1 MLVISTINFWAKMNA
16 SDFIHPDDAAALQ
29 ALKNIPVFPAV
40 MEKVFQFGL
49 DEIQWSENVTTNLR
63 LSDSQLPEIYKHLP
77 PICQK
82 LGIQIPELYLQMS
95 PIPNAWTSGNNRV
108 YIVVTLGLIKRFK
121 DEELIA
127 VLAHE
132 CGHILCQHVLYS
144 MLADSLYN
152 LGDFFVESIVGQ
164 IGSVAM
170 KPLKQALMTWSRAS
184 ELTADRVACL
194 ITSASTMTKVLAR
207 LEGIPKTILNDM
219 NYEALTTQGADYE
232 NLKNGNSWKKII
244 RYMSNSGLDH
254 PYGPVRAFE
263 VNQWEKSWKC
273 QQLKNQIKLIE
284 GGKRCSQCGNL
295 IDEAWGFCKNC
306 GNKLT

>member
-1 MLVISTINFWAKMNA
+1 MLEISTINFWAKMNA

-29 ALKNIPVFPAV
+29 ALKNIPIFPTV

-152 LGDFFVESIVGQ
+152 LGDFFMESIAGQ

-219 NYEALTTQGADYE
+219 NYEAWATQGADYE

-254 PYGPVRAFE
+254 PYGPVRAYE
-263 VNQWEKSWKC
+263 VNQWGKSWQCK
-273 QQLKNQIKLIE
+273 QLKNQIKLLE
-284 GGKRCSQCGNL
+284 NGKKCPKCGNL
-295 IDEAWGFCKNC
+295 IDEQWNFCRCC
-306 GNKLT
+306 GNKL

>member
-1 MLVISTINFWAKMNA
+1 MLEISTINFWDRMNA

-29 ALKNIPVFPAV
+29 ALKNIPVFPTV

-82 LGIQIPELYLQMS
+82 LGIQIPELNLQMS

-164 IGSVAM
+164 IGGVAM

-219 NYEALTTQGADYE
+219 NYEAWTTQGADYE

-254 PYGPVRAFE
+254 PYGPVRAYE
-263 VNQWEKSWKC
+263 VNQWEKTWQC
-273 QQLKNQIKLIE
+273 NQLK
-284 GGKRCSQCGNL
+284 SQL
-295 IDEAWGFCKNC
+295 
-306 GNKLT
+306 

>member
-1 MLVISTINFWAKMNA
+1 MNA

-95 PIPNAWTSGNNRV
+95 PIPNAWTSGNSKV

-152 LGDFFVESIVGQ
+152 LGDFFVESIAGQ

-219 NYEALTTQGADYE
+219 NYEAWTTQGADYE

-254 PYGPVRAFE
+254 PYGPVRAYE
-263 VNQWEKSWKC
+263 VNQWEKSLQCK
-273 QQLKNQIKLIE
+273 QLKNQIKLIE
-284 GGKRCSQCGNL
+284 CGKKCSHCGNFV
-295 IDEAWGFCKNC
+295 DEAWGFCKNC

>member
-1 MLVISTINFWAKMNA
+1 MNA

-29 ALKNIPVFPAV
+29 ALKNIPIFPAV
-40 MEKVFQFGL
+40 MEKVFQYGL

-63 LSDSQLPEIYKHLP
+63 LTDGQLPEIYKHLS

-121 DEELIA
+121 DDELIA

-144 MLADSLYN
+144 MLANSLFN
-152 LGDFFVESIVGQ
+152 LGDVFVESIMGQ

-184 ELTADRVACL
+184 ELTADRVASF
-194 ITSASTMTKVLAR
+194 ITSAATMTKVLAK
-207 LEGIPKTILNDM
+207 LEGIPKTILNEMD
-219 NYEALTTQGADYE
+219 YGAWTLQGADYE

-244 RYMSNSGLDH
+244 RYMANTDLDH
-254 PYGPVRAFE
+254 PYGPVRAYE
-263 VNQWEKSWKC
+263 VNQWEKSLQC
-273 QQLKNQIKLIE
+273 QQLKNQVKLIE
-284 GGKRCSQCGNL
+284 NGKTCPQCGNF
-295 IDEAWGFCKNC
+295 IDETWGFCKNC
-306 GNKLT
+306 GNKLTNNKSS